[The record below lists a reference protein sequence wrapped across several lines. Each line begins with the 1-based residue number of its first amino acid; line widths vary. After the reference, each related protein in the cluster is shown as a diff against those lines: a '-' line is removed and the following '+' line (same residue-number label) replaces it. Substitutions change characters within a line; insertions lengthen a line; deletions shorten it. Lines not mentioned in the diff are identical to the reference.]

1 MKRLALFALLIIML
15 FSVMAP
21 AALAQDGNPVQAAAQ
36 EYFAGGVKTIK
47 AADLFANLNDGDAS
61 NDPFM
66 VDIRA
71 AADYANGHIPGA
83 INIAGKDLFT
93 TDGLAKLPKDK
104 QIVLNCYSGQTASQ
118 STAALQMMGYD
129 AYNLLYA
136 VPSWGTNEKVT
147 YPFTADQSGNY
158 KTTTDPAQ
166 LEGSLPAP
174 APLGDT
180 VEAAAMAYFPGG
192 FKAVKAADVFAN
204 LNDGD
209 ASNDPVILDTRSAED
224 YALGHIAG
232 AVNVS
237 PKTMFNPENL
247 AKLPADKQIVSH
259 CYSGQTASQVTAALR
274 LLGYDAYNMQFGLPS
289 WAIVPGVSVG
299 VWDVSKSLNQPLVL
313 GAEATAAEATA
324 AATTAAATTTAA
336 PAPAA
341 LPTTGAPIMLGLA
354 LAGLVLMS
362 AGAALRRH

>member
-1 MKRLALFALLIIML
+1 MKRLALFALLVIML

-21 AALAQDGNPVQAAAQ
+21 AALAQSDNPVQAAAQ
-36 EYFAGGVKTIK
+36 QYFSGGTKNIK
-47 AADLFANLNDGDAS
+47 AADLYANLNDGDPS

-93 TDGLAKLPKDK
+93 AEGLAKLPKDR

-136 VPSWGTNEKVT
+136 IPSWGTNEKVT
-147 YPFTADQSGNY
+147 YPFKADQSGNY
-158 KTTTDPAQ
+158 KYTTDPAQ
-166 LEGSLPAP
+166 LEGSYPAP

-180 VEAAAMAYFPGG
+180 VEAAAMAYFPNG

-209 ASNDPVILDTRSAED
+209 ASNDPVILDARSAED
-224 YALGHIAG
+224 YALGHLPG

-237 PKTMFNPENL
+237 AKTLFTPENL
-247 AKLPADKQIVSH
+247 AKLPADKQIVSY
-259 CYSGQTASQVTAALR
+259 CYSGQTASQMTGALR
-274 LLGYDAYNMQFGLPS
+274 LLGYDAYNMQFGMPS

-299 VWDVSKSLNQPLVL
+299 VWDVSMSLNQPLVL
-313 GAEATAAEATA
+313 AAEATA
-324 AATTAAATTTAA
+324 NAAPAAAAA
-336 PAPAA
+336 PAPVA
-341 LPTTGAPIMLGLA
+341 LPTTGAPIVLGLA
-354 LAGLVLMS
+354 LAGLGLVS
-362 AGAALRRH
+362 AGAALRRR